1 MCGMRPC
8 RSTAANR
15 AIRTALVGA
24 DLALEYVAHPLQHLT
39 LDVDLFGAAVED
51 LLQCAMDLNLDRRH
65 SLHAVVCN
73 QSQRL
78 VQLGL

>member
-51 LLQCAMDLNLDRRH
+51 LLQSSKEHFFYEGILID
-65 SLHAVVCN
+65 
-73 QSQRL
+73 
-78 VQLGL
+78 